1 MRRNP
6 RYAMDSI
13 ESELSARFTQ
23 SLLDAYMAALKE
35 NGRPVPVWAL
45 LLGALGSPAGALRG
59 LRTAAEARRV
69 SRLMIGDG
77 WDEVDGVVVREGF
90 SGRNVRQVMREI
102 AEVCR
107 ARDVREAVDEDGRV
121 VMSWVDFGGR
131 LDEPTIVYNA
141 AAGLIALGAP
151 ESLLQIDG
159 LSFVIVPLEDEDDGA
174 PVVIPRVPLVARRS
188 NPIPSLDLQRAAR
201 FAEMAAEMTTVA
213 DALNRRLGAA
223 LAQYATTRRAC
234 DQIRSMAPP
243 GSALAF
249 AAMARMSRLPEN
261 GGAGLPPAV
270 LSKFSD
276 EFRRLARASAAAQD
290 FNSAAL
296 ELVDPHLR
304 DARDCRAVIAL
315 VGMIQGGPRLT
326 LYMRAAERLSELG
339 EAA

>member
-1 MRRNP
+1 MVKPCSAVGLAAVNASSPSSWWASAIAASWRNGLATENTRP
-6 RYAMDSI
+6 
-13 ESELSARFTQ
+13 
-23 SLLDAYMAALKE
+23 AYM
-35 NGRPVPVWAL
+35 
-45 LLGALGSPAGALRG
+45 
-59 LRTAAEARRV
+59 TAARWTGSCRGQASTAFQAHGSCSSSRRQHAQYGGFL
-69 SRLMIGDG
+69 SLGQPFHLRSLSSIGQERQLFASG
-77 WDEVDGVVVREGF
+77 W
-90 SGRNVRQVMREI
+90 S
-102 AEVCR
+102 
-107 ARDVREAVDEDGRV
+107 
-121 VMSWVDFGGR
+121 
-131 LDEPTIVYNA
+131 
-141 AAGLIALGAP
+141 
-151 ESLLQIDG
+151 
-159 LSFVIVPLEDEDDGA
+159 
-174 PVVIPRVPLVARRS
+174 
-188 NPIPSLDLQRAAR
+188 
-201 FAEMAAEMTTVA
+201 A